1 MRIQNNIAAMNA
13 HRVLG
18 GNNTATAKSLEKL
31 SSGFRINRAGDD
43 AAGLAISEKMRAQI
57 KGLET
62 AQKNAND
69 GISLVQTAEGA
80 LTEVHSMLN
89 RMTEL
94 ATQSAN
100 GTIQNEVDREAIQKE
115 VNALNEEI
123 DRIAKSTN
131 FNGIKLLDGQLGS
144 TSGAGKKTAN
154 LDAPDSLK
162 NKITFTPATANSVT
176 TANFADTNL
185 AQGDKVSYSLTVQDA
200 QGRENTI
207 KLDFTFDAANKKLV
221 SSSGQEYATAANNK
235 AVKGELQSAVLAELK
250 ANDEFSSQFDI
261 TTATDAFK
269 IDAKVKGSGGPKI
282 MAFAQS
288 HTAAATNVTT
298 QSMSAFAGRANAVDA
313 FTSLALGAT
322 GTILSDI
329 TKLDEAPTFSVNGQQ
344 FLLVDSTMSDDD
356 LKKIDGS
363 ITVFKYDATS
373 NATKDASIQAA
384 ASGIAQKTG
393 AEVKTSGAAGSLTLD
408 FVKVGG
414 STNSTSDGQGLT
426 LQVGDSSDKFQKVT
440 VNVGDMSARG
450 LGIQNLNVSTLED
463 ANGSIDKIK
472 SAINTVSSTRADLG
486 AVQNRLE
493 HTINNLGVAQENI
506 TAAESRIRD
515 VDMAKEM
522 MTFTKNNILTQAA
535 QAMLAQANQ
544 QPQGV
549 LQLLR

>member
-1 MRIQNNIAAMNA
+1 
-13 HRVLG
+13 
-18 GNNTATAKSLEKL
+18 
-31 SSGFRINRAGDD
+31 
-43 AAGLAISEKMRAQI
+43 
-57 KGLET
+57 
-62 AQKNAND
+62 
-69 GISLVQTAEGA
+69 
-80 LTEVHSMLN
+80 
-89 RMTEL
+89 MTEL

-144 TSGAGKKTAN
+144 TSAAGKKTAN

-176 TANFADTNL
+176 TANFADTTM

-235 AVKGELQSAVLAELK
+235 ATKGELQDAVLAELK
-250 ANDEFSSQFDI
+250 SKDEFSTQFDI
-261 TTATDAFK
+261 AKATDAFK

-282 MAFAQS
+282 MAFTQS

-298 QSMSAFAGRANAVDA
+298 QSMATFAGRANAVDA

-393 AEVKTSGAAGSLTLD
+393 AEVKTSGTAGSLTLD

>member
-282 MAFAQS
+282 MAFTQS

-298 QSMSAFAGRANAVDA
+298 QSMATFAGRANAVDA

-393 AEVKTSGAAGSLTLD
+393 AEVKTSGTAGSLTLD

>member
-144 TSGAGKKTAN
+144 TSAAGKKTAN

-261 TTATDAFK
+261 AAATDAFK

-282 MAFAQS
+282 MAFTQS

-298 QSMSAFAGRANAVDA
+298 QSMATFAGRANAVDA

-344 FLLVDSTMSDDD
+344 FLLVSSTMSDDD

-373 NATKDASIQAA
+373 NPTKDASIQAA

-393 AEVKTSGAAGSLTLD
+393 AEVKTSGTAGSLTLD

>member
-144 TSGAGKKTAN
+144 TAGTGKKTAN

-282 MAFAQS
+282 MAFTQS

-298 QSMSAFAGRANAVDA
+298 QSMATFAGRANAVDA

-393 AEVKTSGAAGSLTLD
+393 AEVKTSGTAGSLTLD